1 MLGSRDKGKI
11 MKLSYS
17 AVWKDT
23 VELLQANAAA
33 VVALA
38 GVFIFLPA
46 LLMAYLLPYPEPA
59 DPKLIFTLWA
69 EYLNANWHWFIITSI
84 VGMVGAIA
92 IFLLF
97 LDPKRSTVGGTIATA
112 VTILPFYFLASLV
125 SGFMVGIGFI
135 LLIVPGLYLL
145 GRLCAVTPV
154 VVAEGQRNPIAA
166 VSRSFELT
174 QGNGWALFGLIIL
187 VALTASIIAGVVST
201 MLGIIF
207 LLVAGQDVG
216 TLLTK
221 IVQTL
226 GNAATV
232 TLMYALTAAIY
243 RQLRGIASADE
254 AFR

>member
-1 MLGSRDKGKI
+1 

-23 VELLQANAAA
+23 VELLRANAAA
-33 VVALA
+33 VAALA

-46 LLMAYLLPYPEPA
+46 LAMAYLLPYPEPT
-59 DPKLIFTLWA
+59 DPKLIMNMWV
-69 EYLNANWHWFIITSI
+69 EYLNANWHWFILSSI
-84 VGMVGAIA
+84 IGMIGAIA

-97 LDPKRSTVGGTIATA
+97 LEPKRSTVGGTISTA
-112 VTILPFYFLASLV
+112 VMILPFYFLASLV
-125 SGFMVGIGFI
+125 SGFIIGIGFI
-135 LLIVPGLYLL
+135 LLIVPGLYLI
-145 GRLCAVTPV
+145 GRLSVVTPV

-166 VSRSFELT
+166 VTRSFELT
-174 QGNGWALFGLIIL
+174 RGSGWALFGLIIL
-187 VALTASIIAGVVST
+187 VALTASIISGVAST
-201 MLGIIF
+201 MLGILF

-226 GNAATV
+226 GSAATV
-232 TLMYALTAAIY
+232 TLIYALTAAIY
-243 RQLRGIASADE
+243 RQLRGTASDAE